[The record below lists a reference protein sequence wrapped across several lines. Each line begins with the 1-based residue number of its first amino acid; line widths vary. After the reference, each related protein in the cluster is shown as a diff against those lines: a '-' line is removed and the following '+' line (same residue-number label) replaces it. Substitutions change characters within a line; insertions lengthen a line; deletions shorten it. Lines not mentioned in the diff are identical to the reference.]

1 MAAEDIENKVR
12 KMSSQKPED
21 GKDLQQFQ
29 EAQNQIVQIN
39 AERQGNLQTARL
51 ENNADA
57 ANNETMSQAVEMA
70 ALGGL
75 GGGASV
81 QQQVQSMNPQT
92 QAVLGKYGL
101 GQPKVQRT
109 SSRSVQVTPQKITI
123 NNNTTNTTTNNVA
136 VPAANIGGPVQG
148 RTLAVKQNPDEGQ
161 ARFKTWISNAFA
173 KQNQQAAARE
183 KEYQRR
189 EWSLTRSTN
198 KLMKHLS
205 DLGKSVSERL
215 DPRKLASSVGGQ
227 FKTILFLFGTM
238 FLAKNWKRIIKFAAN
253 VETFFFG
260 EPDPNDPKAPRGRSG
275 FSKMLI
281 SLFGGDPNSNKST
294 ILGSLKDLLYTGYEK
309 RPGAFDYLFLKIKNY
324 FSEGAEAIKNLELPK
339 IDTDDLLGS
348 LKNIVGY
355 FGNVI
360 STLFTGADGL
370 KKGIDNQIKE
380 VSKNSKY
387 GLTSD
392 GKKDLSWIDDRADV
406 NEKLSNFYTQHFR
419 ESYGNL
425 KGYEDLIDSKGRLT
439 DIARGDIIHTRD
451 KDANNYV
458 RYSDVTESGELTG
471 TVGSTF
477 RASNAVSS
485 MLGDKKTV
493 NTVGVTSLL
502 GDIEKAVDKNEESGD
517 KKGIA
522 IESSEFL
529 TRTGLTLDD
538 IDELKKRGDIT
549 EGSFKYV
556 LEPKTL
562 EELAFEYKNQPPG
575 PEEAALKAGLQTHL
589 ENVTGIGDL
598 KKWGFRLA
606 GLAGGIALCFVPG
619 GQALAIP
626 LIAGGLTAGELTAQ
640 ASQSPWV
647 RGGLAALNTKK
658 ARVLPR
664 YTMRLV
670 DVNDPRP
677 GVDLGRMG
685 DMSTITVP
693 KNQKDATI
701 VNGYRIK
708 KGVIN
713 RIKDR
718 IGGFKTKDK
727 DGNVSYKSFDITD
740 SEIRTNMD
748 KHVRGIQT
756 ALHGKVAENVDY
768 DLNNYKGIQNVLDL
782 KAKNRAYEQEVWNNS
797 PMKKSGEYI
806 GDAVDGVKGYITG
819 NRPPEKI
826 TDEVRKARILKAMD
840 FAMKELGMTKEQAA
854 GLVGN
859 FLRES
864 QLVTTAKNPDS
875 PATGI
880 AQWLGV
886 RRRAFEHGKL
896 SEKEKKAGW
905 KHYDGPGSGKSLGD
919 ASFEEQLQFV
929 KWEMENIPAYR
940 EGLKKI
946 KASKDHLEAARNV
959 FGYYE
964 FSAGPEKSAQHMED
978 KGQDGWGSLK
988 KGENFAG
995 DALLTYNSFK
1005 GDTLENTNTNSTN
1018 SEESIYMADAS
1029 STTPDNYVE
1038 QRTDKGSS
1046 ISTYDWS
1053 TAGVNS
1059 FGSDSGLIMAQ
1070 SSILAPEKVTP
1081 TTPTSEKSIPGNTSE
1096 SAGRELIAD
1105 AEKDKTEDLYM
1116 KVSDINENIKLLSKT
1131 SIAQA
1136 EAINNVSTAIASL
1149 KFGGNIN
1156 MGGGDGRT
1164 KVQSITTPP
1173 YRG

>member
-21 GKDLQQFQ
+21 GKDLQQLQ

-238 FLAKNWKRIIKFAAN
+238 FLAKHWKRIVKFAAN
-253 VETFFFG
+253 VESFLFG
-260 EPDPNDPKAPRGRSG
+260 EVNPNDPKAPRGRSG

-281 SLFGGDPNSNKST
+281 SLFGGDPEGKDGIVDSLSKLFWNKEKNGILQLLGDKISNFFKERGDAIKAIKVPELDLGNLPDTVTKLIEYLGNILKAGFGGADAIKDIVSSNIKQVGKESSMASEAMEGRAFKSAKGVNVKNTSWGDATTVSKPGSNGYLNSWDISSDNKITNTAGEVRQAGTISRMLNDKTSNTVNVASVMSGMERLKNTADTKGGVLISEDFISGLRNLIDTKGLFNNEDLSIKRFKFVKREKTDDDYYREGADWKKRGVKGLWNKAWADKYTLDMVPLDDPRRGEVLEVEEYDGPEYNVNSHTGARKTKKVNKSVFEFYEAT
-294 ILGSLKDLLYTGYEK
+294 PSFFEKVRARLGEKLNNENFSFNTSDEASLKQMEGLMTQLKKKQLEDNRKYFE
-309 RPGAFDYLFLKIKNY
+309 ANHISFDPVIKNIHSDIDINKQ
-324 FSEGAEAIKNLELPK
+324 FEG
-339 IDTDDLLGS
+339 
-348 LKNIVGY
+348 Y
-355 FGNVI
+355 HNVI
-360 STLFTGADGL
+360 S
-370 KKGIDNQIKE
+370 
-380 VSKNSKY
+380 
-387 GLTSD
+387 
-392 GKKDLSWIDDRADV
+392 
-406 NEKLSNFYTQHFR
+406 
-419 ESYGNL
+419 ES
-425 KGYEDLIDSKGRLT
+425 ER
-439 DIARGDIIHTRD
+439 RD
-451 KDANNYV
+451 KEFEKKY
-458 RYSDVTESGELTG
+458 ES
-471 TVGSTF
+471 
-477 RASNAVSS
+477 
-485 MLGDKKTV
+485 
-493 NTVGVTSLL
+493 
-502 GDIEKAVDKNEESGD
+502 
-517 KKGIA
+517 
-522 IESSEFL
+522 
-529 TRTGLTLDD
+529 
-538 IDELKKRGDIT
+538 
-549 EGSFKYV
+549 
-556 LEPKTL
+556 
-562 EELAFEYKNQPPG
+562 
-575 PEEAALKAGLQTHL
+575 
-589 ENVTGIGDL
+589 
-598 KKWGFRLA
+598 
-606 GLAGGIALCFVPG
+606 
-619 GQALAIP
+619 
-626 LIAGGLTAGELTAQ
+626 
-640 ASQSPWV
+640 
-647 RGGLAALNTKK
+647 
-658 ARVLPR
+658 
-664 YTMRLV
+664 
-670 DVNDPRP
+670 
-677 GVDLGRMG
+677 
-685 DMSTITVP
+685 
-693 KNQKDATI
+693 
-701 VNGYRIK
+701 
-708 KGVIN
+708 
-713 RIKDR
+713 
-718 IGGFKTKDK
+718 
-727 DGNVSYKSFDITD
+727 
-740 SEIRTNMD
+740 
-748 KHVRGIQT
+748 
-756 ALHGKVAENVDY
+756 
-768 DLNNYKGIQNVLDL
+768 
-782 KAKNRAYEQEVWNNS
+782 S

-1105 AEKDKTEDLYM
+1105 AEKDKTEDLYT

>member
-12 KMSSQKPED
+12 KMSSQKPES

-39 AERQGNLQTARL
+39 AERQGSLQTARL

-294 ILGSLKDLLYTGYEK
+294 ILGSLKDLLYTGDEK

-806 GDAVDGVKGYITG
+806 SDAVDGVKDYFSGKIKKYPALAKNQKEFVDKMRAVYKDVLMKKGIDTKYADVLTAQSALESAWG
-819 NRPPEKI
+819 KSQSGKFNFSGIKADKDDIDKGLYTVCKTTEYENGVEKKI
-826 TDEVRKARILKAMD
+826 YDKFRDFKSLED
-840 FAMKELGMTKEQAA
+840 FAEYK
-854 GLVGN
+854 VN
-859 FLRES
+859 FVNR
-864 QLVTTAKNPDS
+864 D
-875 PATGI
+875 
-880 AQWLGV
+880 
-886 RRRAFEHGKL
+886 RYRAF
-896 SEKEKKAGW
+896 
-905 KHYDGPGSGKSLGD
+905 DGDGINDYINRVVKGGYATAPNYGEILADTVKNIQSNYPDKSLENPPVINDVIKPTTSPD
-919 ASFEEQLQFV
+919 AS
-929 KWEMENIPAYR
+929 
-940 EGLKKI
+940 G
-946 KASKDHLEAARNV
+946 
-959 FGYYE
+959 
-964 FSAGPEKSAQHMED
+964 
-978 KGQDGWGSLK
+978 
-988 KGENFAG
+988 
-995 DALLTYNSFK
+995 TYLADN
-1005 GDTLENTNTNSTN
+1005 NPST
-1018 SEESIYMADAS
+1018 
-1029 STTPDNYVE
+1029 STAPDNYVE
-1038 QRTDKGSS
+1038 QKTDKRSS
-1046 ISTYDWS
+1046 VPTYDWNS
-1053 TAGVNS
+1053 AGVNS
-1059 FGSDSGLIMAQ
+1059 LGGDSGLIMAQ
-1070 SSILAPEKVTP
+1070 NSVLAPEKVTP
-1081 TTPTSEKSIPGNTSE
+1081 NTPASEKSIPGNTSE

-1105 AEKDKTEDLYM
+1105 TEKDRTEDLYT

-1131 SIAQA
+1131 SIVQA

-1149 KFGGNIN
+1149 KFGGNMN
-1156 MGGGDGRT
+1156 MGSGDGRT
-1164 KVQSITTPP
+1164 KVQSVTTPP

>member
-21 GKDLQQFQ
+21 GKDLQQLQ

-39 AERQGNLQTARL
+39 AERQRNLQTARL

-75 GGGASV
+75 GGAAV
-81 QQQVQSMNPQT
+81 QQQVQAMNPQT

-238 FLAKNWKRIIKFAAN
+238 FLAKHWKRIVKFAAN
-253 VETFFFG
+253 VESFLFG
-260 EPDPNDPKAPRGRSG
+260 EVNPNDPKAPRGRSG

-281 SLFGGDPNSNKST
+281 SLFGGDPEGKDGIVDSLSKLFWNKEKNGILQLLGDKISNFFKERGDAIKAIKVPELDLGNLPDTVTKLIEYLGNIFKAGFGGADAIKDIVSSNIKQVGKESSMASEAMEGRAFKSAKGVNVKNTSWGDATTVSKPGSNGYLNSWDISSDNKITNTAGEVRQAGT
-294 ILGSLKDLLYTGYEK
+294 ISRMLNDKTSNTVNVASVMSGMERLKNTADTKGGVLISEDFISGLRNLIDTKGLFNNEDLSIKRFKFVKREK
-309 RPGAFDYLFLKIKNY
+309 TDDDYY
-324 FSEGAEAIKNLELPK
+324 REGADWKKRGVEGFAKRSAINA
-339 IDTDDLLGS
+339 GR
-348 LKNIVGY
+348 
-355 FGNVI
+355 NVV
-360 STLFTGADGL
+360 GADG
-370 KKGIDNQIKE
+370 
-380 VSKNSKY
+380 Y
-387 GLTSD
+387 
-392 GKKDLSWIDDRADV
+392 
-406 NEKLSNFYTQHFR
+406 
-419 ESYGNL
+419 
-425 KGYEDLIDSKGRLT
+425 LT
-439 DIARGDIIHTRD
+439 DIGDAIATGDIIQDPAWKAVSEGVKGLWNKAWADKYTLDMVPLDDPRRGEVLEVYDGPEYNVNSHTGARKTKKVNKSVFEFYEATPSFFEKVRARLGEKLNNENFSFNTSDEASLKQMEGLMTQLKKKQLEDNRKYFEANHISFDPVIKNIHSDIDINKQFEGYHNAISESERRD
-451 KDANNYV
+451 KEFEKKY
-458 RYSDVTESGELTG
+458 ES
-471 TVGSTF
+471 
-477 RASNAVSS
+477 
-485 MLGDKKTV
+485 
-493 NTVGVTSLL
+493 
-502 GDIEKAVDKNEESGD
+502 
-517 KKGIA
+517 
-522 IESSEFL
+522 
-529 TRTGLTLDD
+529 
-538 IDELKKRGDIT
+538 
-549 EGSFKYV
+549 
-556 LEPKTL
+556 
-562 EELAFEYKNQPPG
+562 
-575 PEEAALKAGLQTHL
+575 
-589 ENVTGIGDL
+589 
-598 KKWGFRLA
+598 
-606 GLAGGIALCFVPG
+606 
-619 GQALAIP
+619 
-626 LIAGGLTAGELTAQ
+626 
-640 ASQSPWV
+640 
-647 RGGLAALNTKK
+647 
-658 ARVLPR
+658 
-664 YTMRLV
+664 
-670 DVNDPRP
+670 
-677 GVDLGRMG
+677 
-685 DMSTITVP
+685 
-693 KNQKDATI
+693 
-701 VNGYRIK
+701 
-708 KGVIN
+708 
-713 RIKDR
+713 
-718 IGGFKTKDK
+718 
-727 DGNVSYKSFDITD
+727 
-740 SEIRTNMD
+740 
-748 KHVRGIQT
+748 
-756 ALHGKVAENVDY
+756 
-768 DLNNYKGIQNVLDL
+768 
-782 KAKNRAYEQEVWNNS
+782 S

-896 SEKEKKAGW
+896 TEKEKKAGW

-1105 AEKDKTEDLYM
+1105 AEKDKTEDLYT

>member
-1 MAAEDIENKVR
+1 MAVEDIENKVR

-21 GKDLQQFQ
+21 GKDLQQLQ

-39 AERQGNLQTARL
+39 AERQRNLQTARL

-75 GGGASV
+75 GGAAV
-81 QQQVQSMNPQT
+81 Q
-92 QAVLGKYGL
+92 
-101 GQPKVQRT
+101 
-109 SSRSVQVTPQKITI
+109 
-123 NNNTTNTTTNNVA
+123 
-136 VPAANIGGPVQG
+136 
-148 RTLAVKQNPDEGQ
+148 QNPDEGQ

-238 FLAKNWKRIIKFAAN
+238 FLAKHWKRIVKFAAN

-294 ILGSLKDLLYTGYEK
+294 ILGSLKDLLYTGDEK

-875 PATGI
+875 LATGI

-1105 AEKDKTEDLYM
+1105 AEKDKTEDLYT

>member
-21 GKDLQQFQ
+21 GKDLQQLQ

-238 FLAKNWKRIIKFAAN
+238 FLAKNWKRIVKFAAN
-253 VETFFFG
+253 VESFLFG
-260 EPDPNDPKAPRGRSG
+260 EVNPNDPKAPRGRSG

-281 SLFGGDPNSNKST
+281 SLFGGDPEGKDGIVDSLSKLFWNKEKNG
-294 ILGSLKDLLYTGYEK
+294 ILQL
-309 RPGAFDYLFLKIKNY
+309 
-324 FSEGAEAIKNLELPK
+324 
-339 IDTDDLLGS
+339 
-348 LKNIVGY
+348 
-355 FGNVI
+355 
-360 STLFTGADGL
+360 
-370 KKGIDNQIKE
+370 
-380 VSKNSKY
+380 
-387 GLTSD
+387 
-392 GKKDLSWIDDRADV
+392 
-406 NEKLSNFYTQHFR
+406 
-419 ESYGNL
+419 
-425 KGYEDLIDSKGRLT
+425 
-439 DIARGDIIHTRD
+439 
-451 KDANNYV
+451 
-458 RYSDVTESGELTG
+458 
-471 TVGSTF
+471 
-477 RASNAVSS
+477 
-485 MLGDKKTV
+485 LGDKISNFFK
-493 NTVGVTSLL
+493 
-502 GDIEKAVDKNEESGD
+502 E
-517 KKGIA
+517 
-522 IESSEFL
+522 
-529 TRTGLTLDD
+529 
-538 IDELKKRGDIT
+538 RGDAI
-549 EGSFKYV
+549 KAIKV
-556 LEPKTL
+556 P
-562 EELAFEYKNQPPG
+562 ELDLGNLPDAVTKLVEYLGNI
-575 PEEAALKAGLQTHL
+575 LKAGFGGADAIKDIVSSNIKQVGK
-589 ENVTGIGDL
+589 ESSMASEAMEGRAFKSAKGVNVKNTSWGDATTVS
-598 KKWGFRLA
+598 K
-606 GLAGGIALCFVPG
+606 PG
-619 GQALAIP
+619 SNGYLNSWDISSDNK
-626 LIAGGLTAGELTAQ
+626 ITNTAGEVRQAGTISRMLNDKTSNTVNVASVMSGMERLKNTADTKGGVLISEDFISGLRNLIDTKGLFNNEDLSIKRFKFVKREKTDDDYYREG
-640 ASQSPWV
+640 ADWSKAWADKYTLDMVPLDDPR
-647 RGGLAALNTKK
+647 RGEVLEVEEYDGPEYNVNSHTGARKTKK
-658 ARVLPR
+658 VNKSVFEFYEATPSFFEKVRAR
-664 YTMRLV
+664 
-670 DVNDPRP
+670 
-677 GVDLGRMG
+677 LGEKLNNENFSFNTSDEAYLKQMEG
-685 DMSTITVP
+685 LMT
-693 KNQKDATI
+693 QL
-701 VNGYRIK
+701 K
-708 KGVIN
+708 KKQLEDN
-713 RIKDR
+713 RKYFEANHI
-718 IGGFKTKDK
+718 
-727 DGNVSYKSFDITD
+727 SFDPVIKNIHSD
-740 SEIRTNMD
+740 IDINKQFEGYHNAISESERRD
-748 KHVRGIQT
+748 KEFE
-756 ALHGKVAENVDY
+756 K
-768 DLNNYKGIQNVLDL
+768 K
-782 KAKNRAYEQEVWNNS
+782 YESS

-864 QLVTTAKNPDS
+864 GLVTTAKNPDS

-896 SEKEKKAGW
+896 SEEEKKAGW

-1105 AEKDKTEDLYM
+1105 AEKDKTEDLYT

>member
-21 GKDLQQFQ
+21 GKDLQQLQ

-238 FLAKNWKRIIKFAAN
+238 FLAKNWKRIVKFAAN
-253 VETFFFG
+253 VESFLFG
-260 EPDPNDPKAPRGRSG
+260 EVNPNDPKAPRGRSG

-281 SLFGGDPNSNKST
+281 SLFGGDPEGKDGIVDSLSKLFWNKEKNGILQLLGDKISNFFKERGDAIKTIKVPELDLGNLPDTVTKLTEYLGNILKAGFGGADAIKDIVSSNIKQVGKESSMASEAMEGRAFKSAKGVNVKNTSWGDATTVSKPGSNGYLNSWDISSDNKITNTAGEVRQAGT
-294 ILGSLKDLLYTGYEK
+294 ISRMLNDKTSNTVNVASVMSGMERLKNTADTKGGVLISEDFISGLRNLIDTKGLFNNEDLSIKRFKFVKREK
-309 RPGAFDYLFLKIKNY
+309 TDDDYY
-324 FSEGAEAIKNLELPK
+324 REGADWKKRGVEGFARRSAINAVR
-339 IDTDDLLGS
+339 D
-348 LKNIVGY
+348 IV
-355 FGNVI
+355 
-360 STLFTGADGL
+360 GADGYI
-370 KKGIDNQIKE
+370 GDAI
-380 VSKNSKY
+380 
-387 GLTSD
+387 T
-392 GKKDLSWIDDRADV
+392 
-406 NEKLSNFYTQHFR
+406 T
-419 ESYGNL
+419 
-425 KGYEDLIDSKGRLT
+425 
-439 DIARGDIIHTRD
+439 GDIIQDPEWKAVSEEVKGLWNKAWADKYTLDMVPLDDPRRGEVLEVEEYDGPEYNVNSHTGARKTKKVNKSVFEFYEATPSFFEKVRARLGEKLNNENFSFNTSDEASLKQMEGLMTQLKKKQLEDNRKYFEANNISFDPVIKNIHSDIDINKQFEDYHNAISESERRD
-451 KDANNYV
+451 KEFEKKY
-458 RYSDVTESGELTG
+458 ES
-471 TVGSTF
+471 
-477 RASNAVSS
+477 
-485 MLGDKKTV
+485 
-493 NTVGVTSLL
+493 
-502 GDIEKAVDKNEESGD
+502 
-517 KKGIA
+517 
-522 IESSEFL
+522 
-529 TRTGLTLDD
+529 
-538 IDELKKRGDIT
+538 
-549 EGSFKYV
+549 
-556 LEPKTL
+556 
-562 EELAFEYKNQPPG
+562 
-575 PEEAALKAGLQTHL
+575 
-589 ENVTGIGDL
+589 
-598 KKWGFRLA
+598 
-606 GLAGGIALCFVPG
+606 
-619 GQALAIP
+619 
-626 LIAGGLTAGELTAQ
+626 
-640 ASQSPWV
+640 
-647 RGGLAALNTKK
+647 
-658 ARVLPR
+658 
-664 YTMRLV
+664 
-670 DVNDPRP
+670 
-677 GVDLGRMG
+677 
-685 DMSTITVP
+685 
-693 KNQKDATI
+693 
-701 VNGYRIK
+701 
-708 KGVIN
+708 
-713 RIKDR
+713 
-718 IGGFKTKDK
+718 
-727 DGNVSYKSFDITD
+727 
-740 SEIRTNMD
+740 
-748 KHVRGIQT
+748 
-756 ALHGKVAENVDY
+756 
-768 DLNNYKGIQNVLDL
+768 
-782 KAKNRAYEQEVWNNS
+782 S

-896 SEKEKKAGW
+896 SEEEKKAGW

-978 KGQDGWGSLK
+978 KGQDGWRSLK

-1105 AEKDKTEDLYM
+1105 AEKDKTEDLYT

>member
-21 GKDLQQFQ
+21 GKDLQQLQ

-238 FLAKNWKRIIKFAAN
+238 FLAKHWKRIVKFAAN
-253 VETFFFG
+253 VESFLFG
-260 EPDPNDPKAPRGRSG
+260 EVNPNDPKAPRGRSG

-281 SLFGGDPNSNKST
+281 SLFGGDPEGKDGIVDSLSKLFWNKEKNG
-294 ILGSLKDLLYTGYEK
+294 ILQL
-309 RPGAFDYLFLKIKNY
+309 
-324 FSEGAEAIKNLELPK
+324 
-339 IDTDDLLGS
+339 
-348 LKNIVGY
+348 
-355 FGNVI
+355 
-360 STLFTGADGL
+360 
-370 KKGIDNQIKE
+370 
-380 VSKNSKY
+380 
-387 GLTSD
+387 
-392 GKKDLSWIDDRADV
+392 
-406 NEKLSNFYTQHFR
+406 
-419 ESYGNL
+419 
-425 KGYEDLIDSKGRLT
+425 
-439 DIARGDIIHTRD
+439 
-451 KDANNYV
+451 
-458 RYSDVTESGELTG
+458 
-471 TVGSTF
+471 
-477 RASNAVSS
+477 
-485 MLGDKKTV
+485 LGDKISNFFKERGDAIKAIKVPELNLGNLPDTVTKLIEYLGNILKAGFGGADAIKDIVSSNIKQVGKESSMASEAMEGRAFKSAKGVNVKNTSWGDATTVSKPGSNGYLNSWDISSDNKITNTAGEVRQVGTISRMLNDKTSNTV
-493 NTVGVTSLL
+493 NVASVMSGMERLKNTADTKGGVLISEDFISGLRNL
-502 GDIEKAVDKNEESGD
+502 IDIKGLFNNEDLSIKRFKFVKREK
-517 KKGIA
+517 
-522 IESSEFL
+522 
-529 TRTGLTLDD
+529 TDD
-538 IDELKKRGDIT
+538 DYYREGADWKKRGVKGLWNKTWAD
-549 EGSFKYV
+549 KYTLDMVPLDDPRRGEV
-556 LEPKTL
+556 LEV
-562 EELAFEYKNQPPG
+562 EEYDG
-575 PEEAALKAGLQTHL
+575 PEYNVNSHTGARKTKKVNKSVFEFYEATPSFFEKVRARLGEKLNNENFSFNTSEASLKQMEGLMTQ
-589 ENVTGIGDL
+589 L
-598 KKWGFRLA
+598 KKKQL
-606 GLAGGIALCFVPG
+606 
-619 GQALAIP
+619 
-626 LIAGGLTAGELTAQ
+626 E
-640 ASQSPWV
+640 
-647 RGGLAALNTKK
+647 
-658 ARVLPR
+658 
-664 YTMRLV
+664 
-670 DVNDPRP
+670 D
-677 GVDLGRMG
+677 
-685 DMSTITVP
+685 
-693 KNQKDATI
+693 
-701 VNGYRIK
+701 
-708 KGVIN
+708 N
-713 RIKDR
+713 RKYFEANHI
-718 IGGFKTKDK
+718 
-727 DGNVSYKSFDITD
+727 SFDPVIKNIHSD
-740 SEIRTNMD
+740 IDINKQFEGYHNAISESERRD
-748 KHVRGIQT
+748 KEFE
-756 ALHGKVAENVDY
+756 K
-768 DLNNYKGIQNVLDL
+768 K
-782 KAKNRAYEQEVWNNS
+782 YESS

-880 AQWLGV
+880 VQWLGV

-964 FSAGPEKSAQHMED
+964 FSAGPEKSAQYMED

-1105 AEKDKTEDLYM
+1105 AEKDKTEDLYI

>member
-1 MAAEDIENKVR
+1 
-12 KMSSQKPED
+12 
-21 GKDLQQFQ
+21 
-29 EAQNQIVQIN
+29 
-39 AERQGNLQTARL
+39 
-51 ENNADA
+51 
-57 ANNETMSQAVEMA
+57 
-70 ALGGL
+70 
-75 GGGASV
+75 
-81 QQQVQSMNPQT
+81 
-92 QAVLGKYGL
+92 
-101 GQPKVQRT
+101 
-109 SSRSVQVTPQKITI
+109 
-123 NNNTTNTTTNNVA
+123 
-136 VPAANIGGPVQG
+136 
-148 RTLAVKQNPDEGQ
+148 
-161 ARFKTWISNAFA
+161 
-173 KQNQQAAARE
+173 
-183 KEYQRR
+183 
-189 EWSLTRSTN
+189 
-198 KLMKHLS
+198 
-205 DLGKSVSERL
+205 
-215 DPRKLASSVGGQ
+215 
-227 FKTILFLFGTM
+227 
-238 FLAKNWKRIIKFAAN
+238 
-253 VETFFFG
+253 
-260 EPDPNDPKAPRGRSG
+260 
-275 FSKMLI
+275 
-281 SLFGGDPNSNKST
+281 
-294 ILGSLKDLLYTGYEK
+294 
-309 RPGAFDYLFLKIKNY
+309 
-324 FSEGAEAIKNLELPK
+324 
-339 IDTDDLLGS
+339 
-348 LKNIVGY
+348 
-355 FGNVI
+355 
-360 STLFTGADGL
+360 
-370 KKGIDNQIKE
+370 
-380 VSKNSKY
+380 
-387 GLTSD
+387 
-392 GKKDLSWIDDRADV
+392 
-406 NEKLSNFYTQHFR
+406 
-419 ESYGNL
+419 
-425 KGYEDLIDSKGRLT
+425 
-439 DIARGDIIHTRD
+439 
-451 KDANNYV
+451 
-458 RYSDVTESGELTG
+458 
-471 TVGSTF
+471 
-477 RASNAVSS
+477 
-485 MLGDKKTV
+485 
-493 NTVGVTSLL
+493 
-502 GDIEKAVDKNEESGD
+502 
-517 KKGIA
+517 
-522 IESSEFL
+522 
-529 TRTGLTLDD
+529 
-538 IDELKKRGDIT
+538 
-549 EGSFKYV
+549 
-556 LEPKTL
+556 
-562 EELAFEYKNQPPG
+562 
-575 PEEAALKAGLQTHL
+575 
-589 ENVTGIGDL
+589 
-598 KKWGFRLA
+598 
-606 GLAGGIALCFVPG
+606 
-619 GQALAIP
+619 
-626 LIAGGLTAGELTAQ
+626 
-640 ASQSPWV
+640 
-647 RGGLAALNTKK
+647 
-658 ARVLPR
+658 
-664 YTMRLV
+664 
-670 DVNDPRP
+670 
-677 GVDLGRMG
+677 
-685 DMSTITVP
+685 
-693 KNQKDATI
+693 
-701 VNGYRIK
+701 
-708 KGVIN
+708 
-713 RIKDR
+713 
-718 IGGFKTKDK
+718 
-727 DGNVSYKSFDITD
+727 
-740 SEIRTNMD
+740 MD

-1105 AEKDKTEDLYM
+1105 AEKDKTEDLYK

-1156 MGGGDGRT
+1156 MGGGDGRI

>member
-12 KMSSQKPED
+12 KMSSQKPES

-109 SSRSVQVTPQKITI
+109 FSRSVQVTPQKITV

-136 VPAANIGGPVQG
+136 VPAANVGGPVQG
-148 RTLAVKQNPDEGQ
+148 RTLAIKQNPDEGQ

-173 KQNQQAAARE
+173 KQNQQAAVRE

-238 FLAKNWKRIIKFAAN
+238 FLAKHWDKVISIGASIER
-253 VETFFFG
+253 FFLG
-260 EPDPNDPKAPRGRSG
+260 DKEKGGGRSRSG
-275 FSKMLI
+275 LAKMLI
-281 SLFGGDPNSNKST
+281 SAFGGDPEGKAGIIESLGNLFWNDNEDGIFQLLGDKISNFFKERGDAIKAIKVPELDLGNLPDTVTKLIEYLGNILKAGFGGADAIKDIVSSNIKQVGKENSMASEAMEGRAFKSAKGVNVKNTSWGDATTVSKPGSNGYLNSWDISSDNKITNTAGEIRQAGT
-294 ILGSLKDLLYTGYEK
+294 ISRMLNDKTSNTVNVAGVMSGMERLKNTADTKGGVLISEDFISGLRNLIDTKGLFNNEDLSIKRFKFVKREK
-309 RPGAFDYLFLKIKNY
+309 TDDDYY
-324 FSEGAEAIKNLELPK
+324 REGADWERRGVEGFAKRSAINA
-339 IDTDDLLGS
+339 GR
-348 LKNIVGY
+348 
-355 FGNVI
+355 NVV
-360 STLFTGADGL
+360 GADGYL
-370 KKGIDNQIKE
+370 
-380 VSKNSKY
+380 
-387 GLTSD
+387 
-392 GKKDLSWIDDRADV
+392 ADI
-406 NEKLSNFYTQHFR
+406 
-419 ESYGNL
+419 G
-425 KGYEDLIDSKGRLT
+425 DA
-439 DIARGDIIHTRD
+439 IATGDIIQDPAWKAVSEGVKGLWNKAWADKYTLDMVPLDDPRQGEILEVEEYDGPEYNVNSHTGARKTKKVNKSVFEFYEATPSFFEKVRARLGEKLNNKNFSFNTSDEASLKQMEDLMTQLKKKQLEDNRKYFEANHISFDPVIKNIHSDIDINKQFEGYHNAISESERRD
-451 KDANNYV
+451 K
-458 RYSDVTESGELTG
+458 E
-471 TVGSTF
+471 F
-477 RASNAVSS
+477 
-485 MLGDKKTV
+485 DKK
-493 NTVGVTSLL
+493 
-502 GDIEKAVDKNEESGD
+502 
-517 KKGIA
+517 
-522 IESSEFL
+522 
-529 TRTGLTLDD
+529 
-538 IDELKKRGDIT
+538 
-549 EGSFKYV
+549 
-556 LEPKTL
+556 
-562 EELAFEYKNQPPG
+562 
-575 PEEAALKAGLQTHL
+575 
-589 ENVTGIGDL
+589 
-598 KKWGFRLA
+598 
-606 GLAGGIALCFVPG
+606 
-619 GQALAIP
+619 
-626 LIAGGLTAGELTAQ
+626 
-640 ASQSPWV
+640 
-647 RGGLAALNTKK
+647 
-658 ARVLPR
+658 
-664 YTMRLV
+664 
-670 DVNDPRP
+670 
-677 GVDLGRMG
+677 
-685 DMSTITVP
+685 
-693 KNQKDATI
+693 
-701 VNGYRIK
+701 
-708 KGVIN
+708 
-713 RIKDR
+713 
-718 IGGFKTKDK
+718 
-727 DGNVSYKSFDITD
+727 
-740 SEIRTNMD
+740 
-748 KHVRGIQT
+748 
-756 ALHGKVAENVDY
+756 
-768 DLNNYKGIQNVLDL
+768 
-782 KAKNRAYEQEVWNNS
+782 YENS

-806 GDAVDGVKGYITG
+806 NDVVDSVKGYITG

-1018 SEESIYMADAS
+1018 SEESIYMANAS

-1038 QRTDKGSS
+1038 QKTDESSS
-1046 ISTYDWS
+1046 IPTYDWS
-1053 TAGVNS
+1053 IAGVNS
-1059 FGSDSGLIMAQ
+1059 FGSDSGLTMAQ
-1070 SSILAPEKVTP
+1070 NSVLSPEKITPSIP
-1081 TTPTSEKSIPGNTSE
+1081 TTRGAIPGNTSE

-1105 AEKDKTEDLYM
+1105 LGKDKTEDIYA
-1116 KVSDINENIKLLSKT
+1116 KVSDVNENIKLLQQGQL
-1131 SIAQA
+1131 AQA
-1136 EAINNVSTAIASL
+1136 EAINNIASGL
-1149 KFGGNIN
+1149 GNMTIN
-1156 MGGGDGRT
+1156 VNT
-1164 KVQSITTPP
+1164 SSNQKTSVNTWTNKPNKV
-1173 YRG
+1173 

>member
-1 MAAEDIENKVR
+1 MAVEDIENKVR

-21 GKDLQQFQ
+21 GKDLQQLQ

-75 GGGASV
+75 SGGAAV
-81 QQQVQSMNPQT
+81 QQQVQAMNPQT

-173 KQNQQAAARE
+173 KQNQQAAIRE

-215 DPRKLASSVGGQ
+215 DPKRMASTVGGQ

-238 FLAKNWKRIIKFAAN
+238 FLAKHWKKVISIGASIER
-253 VETFFFG
+253 FFLG
-260 EPDPNDPKAPRGRSG
+260 ARNKNGGRSRSG
-275 FSKMLI
+275 LAKMLI
-281 SLFGGDPNSNKST
+281 SAFGGDPEGKDGIVDSLGKLFWNKEKNGILQLLGDKISNFFKERGDAIKAIKVPELDLGNLPDTVTKLIEYLGNILKAGFGGADAIKDIVSSNIKQVGKENSMASEAMEGRAFKSAKGVNVKNTSWGDATTVSKPGSNGYLNSWDISSDNKITNTAGEIRQAGT
-294 ILGSLKDLLYTGYEK
+294 ISRMLNDKTSNTVNVAGVMSGMERLKNTADTKGGVLISEDFISGLRNLIDTKGLFNNEDLSIKRFKFVKREK
-309 RPGAFDYLFLKIKNY
+309 TDDDYY
-324 FSEGAEAIKNLELPK
+324 REGADWKRRGVEGFAKRSAINA
-339 IDTDDLLGS
+339 GR
-348 LKNIVGY
+348 
-355 FGNVI
+355 NVV
-360 STLFTGADGL
+360 GADGYL
-370 KKGIDNQIKE
+370 
-380 VSKNSKY
+380 
-387 GLTSD
+387 
-392 GKKDLSWIDDRADV
+392 ADI
-406 NEKLSNFYTQHFR
+406 
-419 ESYGNL
+419 G
-425 KGYEDLIDSKGRLT
+425 DA
-439 DIARGDIIHTRD
+439 IATGDIIQDPAWKAVSEGVKGLWNKAWADKYTLDMVPLDDPRQGEVLKVEEYDGPEYNVNSHTGARKTKKVNKSVFEFYEATPSFFEKVRARLGEKLNNKNFSFNTSDEASLKQMEGLMTQLKKKQLEDNRKYFEANHISFDPVIKNIHSDIDINKQFEGYHNAISESERRD
-451 KDANNYV
+451 K
-458 RYSDVTESGELTG
+458 E
-471 TVGSTF
+471 F
-477 RASNAVSS
+477 
-485 MLGDKKTV
+485 DKKY
-493 NTVGVTSLL
+493 
-502 GDIEKAVDKNEESGD
+502 ES
-517 KKGIA
+517 
-522 IESSEFL
+522 
-529 TRTGLTLDD
+529 
-538 IDELKKRGDIT
+538 
-549 EGSFKYV
+549 
-556 LEPKTL
+556 
-562 EELAFEYKNQPPG
+562 
-575 PEEAALKAGLQTHL
+575 
-589 ENVTGIGDL
+589 
-598 KKWGFRLA
+598 
-606 GLAGGIALCFVPG
+606 
-619 GQALAIP
+619 
-626 LIAGGLTAGELTAQ
+626 
-640 ASQSPWV
+640 
-647 RGGLAALNTKK
+647 
-658 ARVLPR
+658 
-664 YTMRLV
+664 
-670 DVNDPRP
+670 
-677 GVDLGRMG
+677 
-685 DMSTITVP
+685 
-693 KNQKDATI
+693 
-701 VNGYRIK
+701 
-708 KGVIN
+708 
-713 RIKDR
+713 
-718 IGGFKTKDK
+718 
-727 DGNVSYKSFDITD
+727 
-740 SEIRTNMD
+740 
-748 KHVRGIQT
+748 
-756 ALHGKVAENVDY
+756 
-768 DLNNYKGIQNVLDL
+768 
-782 KAKNRAYEQEVWNNS
+782 S

-806 GDAVDGVKGYITG
+806 SDAVDSVKGYITG

-1005 GDTLENTNTNSTN
+1005 GDTLENTDTNSTN

-1038 QRTDKGSS
+1038 QRTDKESS
-1046 ISTYDWS
+1046 IPTYDWS

-1070 SSILAPEKVTP
+1070 NSVLSPEKVTP
-1081 TTPTSEKSIPGNTSE
+1081 NTPTSEKSIPGNTSE

-1105 AEKDKTEDLYM
+1105 LGKDKTEDIYA
-1116 KVSDINENIKLLSKT
+1116 KVSDVNENIKLLQQGQL
-1131 SIAQA
+1131 AQA
-1136 EAINNVSTAIASL
+1136 EAINNIASGL
-1149 KFGGNIN
+1149 GNMTIN
-1156 MGGGDGRT
+1156 VNT
-1164 KVQSITTPP
+1164 SSNQKTSVNTWTNKPNKV
-1173 YRG
+1173 

>member
-1 MAAEDIENKVR
+1 MAVEDIENKVR

-21 GKDLQQFQ
+21 GKDLQQLQ

-75 GGGASV
+75 GGGAAV
-81 QQQVQSMNPQT
+81 QQQVQAMNPQT

-238 FLAKNWKRIIKFAAN
+238 FLAKHWKRIVKFAAN
-253 VETFFFG
+253 VESFLFG
-260 EPDPNDPKAPRGRSG
+260 EVNPNDPKAPRGRSG

-281 SLFGGDPNSNKST
+281 SLFGGDPEGKDGIVDSLSKLFWNKEKNGILQLLGDKISNFFKERGDAIKAIKVPELDLGNLPDTVTKLIEYLGNILKAGFGGADAIKDIVSSNIKQVGKESSMASEAMEGRAFKSAKGVNVKNTSWGDATTVSKPGSNGYLNSWDISSDNKITNTAGEVRQAGT
-294 ILGSLKDLLYTGYEK
+294 ISRMLNDKTSNTVNVASVMSGMERLKNTADTKGGVLISEDFISGLRNLIDTKGLFNNEDLSIKRFKFVKREK
-309 RPGAFDYLFLKIKNY
+309 TDDDYY
-324 FSEGAEAIKNLELPK
+324 REGADWKKRGVEGFAKRSAINA
-339 IDTDDLLGS
+339 GR
-348 LKNIVGY
+348 
-355 FGNVI
+355 NVV
-360 STLFTGADGL
+360 GADG
-370 KKGIDNQIKE
+370 
-380 VSKNSKY
+380 Y
-387 GLTSD
+387 
-392 GKKDLSWIDDRADV
+392 
-406 NEKLSNFYTQHFR
+406 
-419 ESYGNL
+419 
-425 KGYEDLIDSKGRLT
+425 LT
-439 DIARGDIIHTRD
+439 DIGDAIATGDIIQDPAWKAVSEGVKGLWNKAWADKYTLDMVPLDDPRRGEVLEVEEYDGPEYNVNSHTGARKTKKVNKSVFEFYEATPSFFEKVRARLGEKLNNENFSFNTSDEASLKQMEGLMTQLKKKQLEDNRKYFEANHISFDPVIKNIHSDIDINKQFEGYHNAISESERRD
-451 KDANNYV
+451 KEFEKKY
-458 RYSDVTESGELTG
+458 ES
-471 TVGSTF
+471 
-477 RASNAVSS
+477 
-485 MLGDKKTV
+485 
-493 NTVGVTSLL
+493 
-502 GDIEKAVDKNEESGD
+502 
-517 KKGIA
+517 
-522 IESSEFL
+522 
-529 TRTGLTLDD
+529 
-538 IDELKKRGDIT
+538 
-549 EGSFKYV
+549 
-556 LEPKTL
+556 
-562 EELAFEYKNQPPG
+562 
-575 PEEAALKAGLQTHL
+575 
-589 ENVTGIGDL
+589 
-598 KKWGFRLA
+598 
-606 GLAGGIALCFVPG
+606 
-619 GQALAIP
+619 
-626 LIAGGLTAGELTAQ
+626 
-640 ASQSPWV
+640 
-647 RGGLAALNTKK
+647 
-658 ARVLPR
+658 
-664 YTMRLV
+664 
-670 DVNDPRP
+670 
-677 GVDLGRMG
+677 
-685 DMSTITVP
+685 
-693 KNQKDATI
+693 
-701 VNGYRIK
+701 
-708 KGVIN
+708 
-713 RIKDR
+713 
-718 IGGFKTKDK
+718 
-727 DGNVSYKSFDITD
+727 
-740 SEIRTNMD
+740 
-748 KHVRGIQT
+748 
-756 ALHGKVAENVDY
+756 
-768 DLNNYKGIQNVLDL
+768 
-782 KAKNRAYEQEVWNNS
+782 S

-840 FAMKELGMTKEQAA
+840 FAMKELRMTKEQAA

-1105 AEKDKTEDLYM
+1105 AEKDKTEDLYT

>member
-21 GKDLQQFQ
+21 GKDLQQLQ

-238 FLAKNWKRIIKFAAN
+238 FLAKNWKRIVKFAAN
-253 VETFFFG
+253 VESFLFG
-260 EPDPNDPKAPRGRSG
+260 EVNPNDPKAPRGRSG

-281 SLFGGDPNSNKST
+281 SLFGGDPEGKDGIVDSLSKLFWNKEKNG
-294 ILGSLKDLLYTGYEK
+294 ILQL
-309 RPGAFDYLFLKIKNY
+309 
-324 FSEGAEAIKNLELPK
+324 
-339 IDTDDLLGS
+339 
-348 LKNIVGY
+348 
-355 FGNVI
+355 
-360 STLFTGADGL
+360 
-370 KKGIDNQIKE
+370 
-380 VSKNSKY
+380 
-387 GLTSD
+387 
-392 GKKDLSWIDDRADV
+392 
-406 NEKLSNFYTQHFR
+406 
-419 ESYGNL
+419 
-425 KGYEDLIDSKGRLT
+425 
-439 DIARGDIIHTRD
+439 
-451 KDANNYV
+451 
-458 RYSDVTESGELTG
+458 
-471 TVGSTF
+471 
-477 RASNAVSS
+477 
-485 MLGDKKTV
+485 LGDKISNFFK
-493 NTVGVTSLL
+493 
-502 GDIEKAVDKNEESGD
+502 E
-517 KKGIA
+517 
-522 IESSEFL
+522 
-529 TRTGLTLDD
+529 
-538 IDELKKRGDIT
+538 RGDAI
-549 EGSFKYV
+549 KAIKV
-556 LEPKTL
+556 P
-562 EELAFEYKNQPPG
+562 ELDLGNLPDAVTKLVEYLGNI
-575 PEEAALKAGLQTHL
+575 LKAGFGGADAIKDIVSSNIKQVGK
-589 ENVTGIGDL
+589 ESSMASEAMEGRAFKSAKGVNVKNTSWGDATTVS
-598 KKWGFRLA
+598 K
-606 GLAGGIALCFVPG
+606 PG
-619 GQALAIP
+619 SNGYLNSWDISSDNK
-626 LIAGGLTAGELTAQ
+626 ITNTAGEVRQAGTISRMLNDKTSNTVNVASVMSGMERLKNTADTKGGVLISEDFISGLRNLIDTKGLFNNEDLSIKRFKFVKREKTDDDYYREG
-640 ASQSPWV
+640 ADWNKAWADKYTLDMVPLDDPR
-647 RGGLAALNTKK
+647 RGEVLEVEEYDGPEYNVNSHTGARKTKK
-658 ARVLPR
+658 VNKSVFEFYEATPSFFEKVRAR
-664 YTMRLV
+664 
-670 DVNDPRP
+670 
-677 GVDLGRMG
+677 LGEKLNNENFSFNTSDEAYLKQMEG
-685 DMSTITVP
+685 LMT
-693 KNQKDATI
+693 QL
-701 VNGYRIK
+701 K
-708 KGVIN
+708 KKQLEDN
-713 RIKDR
+713 RKYFEANHI
-718 IGGFKTKDK
+718 
-727 DGNVSYKSFDITD
+727 SFDPVIKNIHSD
-740 SEIRTNMD
+740 IDINKQFEGYHNAISESERRD
-748 KHVRGIQT
+748 KEFE
-756 ALHGKVAENVDY
+756 K
-768 DLNNYKGIQNVLDL
+768 K
-782 KAKNRAYEQEVWNNS
+782 YESS

-864 QLVTTAKNPDS
+864 GLVTTAKNPDS

-896 SEKEKKAGW
+896 SEEEKKAGW

-1105 AEKDKTEDLYM
+1105 AEKDKTEDLYT

>member
-21 GKDLQQFQ
+21 GKDLQQLQ

-75 GGGASV
+75 GGAAV
-81 QQQVQSMNPQT
+81 QQQVQAMNPQT

-238 FLAKNWKRIIKFAAN
+238 FLAKNWKRIVKFAAN
-253 VETFFFG
+253 VESFLFG
-260 EPDPNDPKAPRGRSG
+260 EVNPNDPKAPRGRSG

-281 SLFGGDPNSNKST
+281 SLFGGDPEGKDGIVDSLSKLFWNKEKNG
-294 ILGSLKDLLYTGYEK
+294 ILQL
-309 RPGAFDYLFLKIKNY
+309 
-324 FSEGAEAIKNLELPK
+324 
-339 IDTDDLLGS
+339 
-348 LKNIVGY
+348 
-355 FGNVI
+355 
-360 STLFTGADGL
+360 
-370 KKGIDNQIKE
+370 
-380 VSKNSKY
+380 
-387 GLTSD
+387 
-392 GKKDLSWIDDRADV
+392 
-406 NEKLSNFYTQHFR
+406 
-419 ESYGNL
+419 
-425 KGYEDLIDSKGRLT
+425 
-439 DIARGDIIHTRD
+439 
-451 KDANNYV
+451 
-458 RYSDVTESGELTG
+458 
-471 TVGSTF
+471 
-477 RASNAVSS
+477 
-485 MLGDKKTV
+485 LGDKISNFFKERGDAIKAIKVPELDLDLGNLPDTVTKLIEYLGNILKAGFGGADAIKDIVSSNIKQVGKESSMASEAMEGRAFKSAKGVNVKNTSWKDATTVSKPGSNGYLNSWDISSDNKITNTAGEVRQAGTISRMLNDKTSNTV
-493 NTVGVTSLL
+493 NVASVMSGMERLKNTADTKGGVLISEDFISGLQNLIDTKGLFNNEDLS
-502 GDIEKAVDKNEESGD
+502 IKRFKFVKREK
-517 KKGIA
+517 
-522 IESSEFL
+522 
-529 TRTGLTLDD
+529 TDD
-538 IDELKKRGDIT
+538 DYYREGADWKKRGV
-549 EGSFKYV
+549 EGLWNKVWADKYTLDMVPLDDPRRGEV
-556 LEPKTL
+556 LEV
-562 EELAFEYKNQPPG
+562 EEYDG
-575 PEEAALKAGLQTHL
+575 PEYNVNSHTGARKTKKVNKSVFEFYEATPSFFEKVRARLGEKLNNENFSFNTSDEASLKQMEGLMTQ
-589 ENVTGIGDL
+589 L
-598 KKWGFRLA
+598 KKKQL
-606 GLAGGIALCFVPG
+606 
-619 GQALAIP
+619 
-626 LIAGGLTAGELTAQ
+626 E
-640 ASQSPWV
+640 
-647 RGGLAALNTKK
+647 
-658 ARVLPR
+658 
-664 YTMRLV
+664 
-670 DVNDPRP
+670 D
-677 GVDLGRMG
+677 
-685 DMSTITVP
+685 
-693 KNQKDATI
+693 
-701 VNGYRIK
+701 
-708 KGVIN
+708 N
-713 RIKDR
+713 RKYFEANHI
-718 IGGFKTKDK
+718 
-727 DGNVSYKSFDITD
+727 SFDPVIKNIHSD
-740 SEIRTNMD
+740 IDINKQFEGYHNAISESERRD
-748 KHVRGIQT
+748 KEFE
-756 ALHGKVAENVDY
+756 K
-768 DLNNYKGIQNVLDL
+768 K
-782 KAKNRAYEQEVWNNS
+782 YESS

-864 QLVTTAKNPDS
+864 QLVTTAKNLDS
-875 PATGI
+875 PAIGI
-880 AQWLGV
+880 VQWLGV

-929 KWEMENIPAYR
+929 KWEMENIPVYR

-964 FSAGPEKSAQHMED
+964 FSAGPEKSAQYMED

-1018 SEESIYMADAS
+1018 SEESICMADAS

-1105 AEKDKTEDLYM
+1105 AEKDKTEDLYT